1 MSNIRTKIKAIIT
14 ITDSLGEKMS
24 LLSFSDQ
31 KGKVIRVSNS
41 EGESAIY
48 MNDESLQKLQ
58 RCLNKMF
65 PSKFK
70 QTMAKKIER
79 ANRVETVCQENINQF
94 DKILQ
99 SVCLQMELMPEA
111 VSSGRKFRELS
122 KARMVICYL
131 ARKHTSMS
139 YPDLAD
145 MFGEKTHASS
155 LVRVW
160 KYKERCDTKKHNG
173 QTLGIIAGRVEEDL
187 GLK

>member
-65 PSKFK
+65 PAKIKQSK
-70 QTMAKKIER
+70 QSM
-79 ANRVETVCQENINQF
+79 VCQENINQF

-145 MFGEKTHASS
+145 MFGEKTPASS